1 MNMKNYRKTLILIMA
16 VLCTAFAPQAVAQSD
31 DDELKIAALEALMA
45 APPDRALP
53 IAAKV
58 LAGDNSDDVKER
70 ALFILSQIDSP
81 EAHEILMRTAR
92 DGSSEIRTEAI
103 RMIGIGGNSVALSQL
118 VELYDSGDPE
128 MREAVLEAYVIA
140 DDEEAVYELAVQA
153 SSAANQEDFE
163 SAVEML
169 GAMGAHD
176 QLRRLR
182 ESTGISE
189 SLIEAYAI
197 SGDEDSLRQLALDD
211 SNPELQEQAI
221 EALGIVGGDSV
232 NATLVEIYKNSS
244 SEDIRDSALEGM
256 MISGHDEGVLE
267 LYRASQDT
275 AEKKELL
282 ELLVIMGSDDVW
294 DIIDSALDGG
304 L

>member
-1 MNMKNYRKTLILIMA
+1 MKIFRKTLFIFTA
-16 VLCTAFAPQAVAQSD
+16 VIGIALAPQAVAQSA

-45 APPDRALP
+45 APSERALP

-58 LAGDNSDDVKER
+58 LAGDNSDEVKER

-81 EAHEILMRTAR
+81 EAHDILIRTAQ
-92 DGSSEIRTEAI
+92 DDSGDIREAAI
-103 RMIGIGGNSVALSQL
+103 RMIGISGNSAALAQL
-118 VELYDSGDPE
+118 ASLYENGDE
-128 MREAVLEAYVIA
+128 DVREAVLEAYVISN
-140 DDEEAVYELAVQA
+140 DEEAVYELAVQA
-153 SSAANQEDFE
+153 SKAGSEDDFE

-169 GAMGAHD
+169 GAMGAHE

-197 SGDEDSLRQLALDD
+197 SGAADSLRQLALDD
-211 SNPELQEQAI
+211 SDPELQEHAI

-232 NATLVEIYKNSS
+232 NATLVEIYRNSS
-244 SEDIRDSALEGM
+244 SEDIREAALEGM

-267 LYRASQDT
+267 LYRSSQDA

-282 ELLVIMGSDDVW
+282 EYLVIMGSDDVW
-294 DIIDSALDGG
+294 DIIDWALERG